1 MDDDLETKQQY
12 LRSEIIDQGYDPND
26 FSAFMSSIKGEDG
39 LNVDNWSFSDLKTV
53 VNQFKSQYSKK
64 QQQES
69 NVDSQNDKPE
79 QIQNNQNNI
88 NNQNNV
94 NNQNY
99 INNQNNLDNQ
109 NNVNNQNNINNQKVK
124 EEHIDGSKNT
134 IEGLLPSE
142 PFAAFEQIIKT
153 EKLESNE
160 ITDNNNLS
168 IVISNP
174 TRVNNSG
181 FFSSSYYQYTVQT
194 NPAGYKVVRKLS
206 DFTFLNVT
214 IPLINAAVFNPV
226 LPHSEYKL
234 KNDSPKKLLYLQ
246 NYMNSLVE
254 EKFFRTLPLVFDF
267 LTLPQEKWNTLRQN
281 KYSKIKPSTISKM
294 LTLEG
299 EFHININKNEDNKG
313 MKIKDEIN
321 KKTQAF
327 ENLNN
332 AMDDLLSA
340 MEKLSSCYK
349 TLSKCLQDLSNN
361 HKDNQKIFGIFNRLS
376 SLSKIRANDYNREK
390 GFLKD
395 ELKYFFKFMNKE
407 NTSYLKRYEEFKS
420 ARDEYK
426 LKYDKTKKLPNK
438 SQKDLDI
445 VKRLRRDYGLQLLM
459 INTEYKKLLDR
470 QANRAVIQ
478 FNKYNDNKDVLLQN
492 FNNCMKLLDIT
503 KDSNNIIGIDDSQKK
518 EEGQGKEQEKEEAKS
533 QNKK

>member
-12 LRSEIIDQGYDPND
+12 LRSEIIDQGYDPNE
-26 FSAFMSSIKGEDG
+26 FSAFMANIRGEDG
-39 LNVDNWSFSDLKTV
+39 LNLDNWSFSDLQTV
-53 VNQFKSQYSKK
+53 VNQFRAQYSNN
-64 QQQES
+64 QQQDTA
-69 NVDSQNDKPE
+69 NQNEDQEE
-79 QIQNNQNNI
+79 QKQNN
-88 NNQNNV
+88 
-94 NNQNY
+94 Y
-99 INNQNNLDNQ
+99 DNQ
-109 NNVNNQNNINNQKVK
+109 EVK
-124 EEHIDGSKNT
+124 EEHVEGSKNAF
-134 IEGLLPSE
+134 EELFPNE
-142 PFAAFEQIIKT
+142 PFEDFEQIIKT
-153 EKLESNE
+153 EKLASND
-160 ITDNNNLS
+160 ITEQNNLS
-168 IVISNP
+168 IVVSNP
-174 TRVNNSG
+174 TKVEGSG
-181 FFSSSYYQYTVQT
+181 FFSSSYFQYTVQT
-194 NPAGYKVVRKLS
+194 NPVGYKVVRKLA
-206 DFTFLNVT
+206 DFTFLNET
-214 IPLINAAVFNPV
+214 IPLINPAVFNPI
-226 LPHSEYKL
+226 LPRFEFKL
-234 KNDSPKKLLYLQ
+234 KDDSPKKLLYLQ

-407 NTSYLKRYEEFKS
+407 NASYLKKYEEFKG

-426 LKYDKTKKLPNK
+426 SKYDKIKKLPNK
-438 SQKDLDI
+438 TQRDLDM

-459 INTEYKKLLDR
+459 VNVEYTKLLDR

-478 FNKYNDNKDVLLQN
+478 FHKYNDNKDILLQN

-503 KDSNNIIGIDDSQKK
+503 EDSSNIVGLDQKK
-518 EEGQGKEQEKEEAKS
+518 EEVQGKEQEQGEES
-533 QNKK
+533 PQNAQ